1 MIENNLTVIIMG
13 GGKGKRLG
21 IPKVFYQFRGKALWS
36 ILYDK
41 FNNFTKEIIIVG
53 LDIDSA
59 STRKDSLILALKQV
73 KTEKVLVVDINMPL
87 LSTNSIQKIIDKIN
101 YDSVSAIT
109 WLDETVFDNVSKQYN
124 SNSQKC
130 VVEPL
135 QLFHKELLL
144 ECLLKD
150 TNKDEIEFSNLIYKE
165 TGILPVMVEIP
176 KLETY
181 KLITKDDA
189 HIIDNMMKASR

>member
-1 MIENNLTVIIMG
+1 MIENNLTIIIMG

-41 FNNFTKEIIIVG
+41 FSNFTKEIIIVG

-73 KTEKVLVVDINMPL
+73 KTDKVLVVDINMPL
-87 LSTNSIQKIIDKIN
+87 LSLNSIQKLIDKIN

-109 WLDETVFDNVSKQYN
+109 WLDETIFDNTSKQYN
-124 SNSQKC
+124 TNSQKC
-130 VVEPL
+130 VIEPL

-150 TNKDEIEFSNLIYKE
+150 SNKDEIEFSNLIFKQ
-165 TGILPVMVEIP
+165 TGIVPVMVEIP
-176 KLETY
+176 RLEAF
-181 KLITKDDA
+181 KLINKDDA

>member
-144 ECLLKD
+144 ECLLKN

>member
-1 MIENNLTVIIMG
+1 MTENNLTVIIMG

-36 ILYDK
+36 ILYDR
-41 FNNFTKEIIIVG
+41 FSEFTKNIIIVG

-59 STRKDSLILALKQV
+59 STRKESLILALKQV
-73 KTEKVLVVDINMPL
+73 KTDKVLVVDINMPL
-87 LSTNSIQKIIDKIN
+87 LSLNSIGKIIEKIN

-109 WLDETVFDNVSKQYN
+109 WLDETVFDNQSKAYN
-124 SNSQKC
+124 SNPQKC
-130 VVEPL
+130 IIEPL
-135 QLFHKELLL
+135 QLFHKDLLL

-150 TNKDEIEFSNLIYKE
+150 TDRDETEFSKLIFNQ

-181 KLITKDDA
+181 KLITKNDA

>member
-1 MIENNLTVIIMG
+1 MTENNLTVIIMG

-36 ILYDK
+36 ILYDR
-41 FNNFTKEIIIVG
+41 FSEFTKNIIIVG

-73 KTEKVLVVDINMPL
+73 KTDKVLVVDINMPL
-87 LSTNSIQKIIDKIN
+87 LSLNSIGKIIEKIN

-109 WLDETVFDNVSKQYN
+109 WLDETVFDNQSKAYN
-124 SNSQKC
+124 SNPQKC
-130 VVEPL
+130 IIEPL
-135 QLFHKELLL
+135 QLFHKDLLL

-150 TNKDEIEFSNLIYKE
+150 TDRDETEFSKLIFNQ

-181 KLITKDDA
+181 KLITKNDA

>member
-1 MIENNLTVIIMG
+1 MIENNLTVVIMG

-36 ILYDK
+36 IIYDK
-41 FNNFTKEIIIVG
+41 FSEFTKNIIIVG

-59 STRKDSLILALKQV
+59 STRKESLLLALKQV
-73 KTEKVLVVDINMPL
+73 KTDKVLVVDINMPL
-87 LSTNSIQKIIDKIN
+87 LTLNSIQKIIEKVN
-101 YDSVSAIT
+101 YDSVSAVT
-109 WLDETVFDNVSKQYN
+109 WLDETVYDHSSKTFI
-124 SNSQKC
+124 SNPQKC
-130 VVEPL
+130 IIEPL
-135 QLFHKELLL
+135 QLFHKDLLI

-150 TNKDEIEFSNLIYKE
+150 TNKDETEFSSIIFDQ
-165 TGILPVMVEIP
+165 TGILPIMVEIP

-181 KLITKDDA
+181 KLINKNDA